1 MKNIFEVSSL
11 LANLNN
17 LIDQNVYLKDIWI
30 QGEVTDY
37 KGPAY
42 SGHKYF
48 SIKDENSLIKCVFFK
63 FAHIGSDDFL
73 DGDKI
78 LINGE
83 IEIYSP
89 SGNLQLKVRSVKK
102 HGLGD
107 ISIEIEKLRQRLEQE
122 GLFDTHRKREI
133 PLFPQTICVITS
145 ENSSAW
151 EDIKKV
157 ITIRYPLANL
167 ILIPTLMQ
175 GENCIEDVC
184 NSIDIANKE
193 SLGDIILLS
202 RGGGSE
208 EDLMPFNSEEIVRY
222 IFSSKIPVVTGI
234 GHEDDNTLSDYV
246 ADKRGL
252 TPTGAAQIITPDI
265 NDLRNEINSISLNMQ
280 KTFKYNLEFKFPEI
294 EKVKIK
300 LQNIYPRKIEVL
312 IRNIDQLE
320 FNLNGKLSDYVNTK
334 INKLEYLKHSISIFN
349 ITEMSKK
356 GYALVENQKKRIIKS
371 INQVE
376 KGEKLKILL
385 SDGILS
391 SKVENKIKE

>member
-1 MKNIFEVSSL
+1 MIR
-11 LANLNN
+11 
-17 LIDQNVYLKDIWI
+17 
-30 QGEVTDY
+30 
-37 KGPAY
+37 
-42 SGHKYF
+42 
-48 SIKDENSLIKCVFFK
+48 CVFFK
-63 FAHIGSDDFL
+63 YAHIGSDDFL

-89 SGNLQLKVRSVKK
+89 TGNLQLKVRSVKK

-107 ISIEIEKLRQRLEQE
+107 ISIEIDRLRQRLEHE
-122 GLFDTHRKREI
+122 GLFDLDRKRDI

-157 ITIRYPLANL
+157 ITMRYPLVKL

-175 GENCIEDVC
+175 GKNCIEDVC
-184 NSIDIANKE
+184 NSIDIANKN

-208 EDLMPFNSEEIVRY
+208 EDLMPFNSEEIVRF
-222 IFSSKIPVVTGI
+222 IFASKIPIVTGI

-265 NDLRNEINSISLNMQ
+265 NDLKIEINRFSLNIQ
-280 KTFKYNLEFKFPEI
+280 KSFKYYLEFKIPEI
-294 EKVKIK
+294 EKVKIR
-300 LQNIYPRKIEVL
+300 LHNIFPRKIEIL
-312 IRNIDQLE
+312 IRNTDQIE
-320 FNLNGKLSDYVNTK
+320 FMLNDKLSNYINTT
-334 INKLEYLKHSISIFN
+334 INKLEVIKHSISVFN

-356 GYALVENQKKRIIKS
+356 GYALVENNKKRIIKS

-376 KGEKLKILL
+376 MGEKLKILL

>member
-1 MKNIFEVSSL
+1 
-11 LANLNN
+11 
-17 LIDQNVYLKDIWI
+17 
-30 QGEVTDY
+30 
-37 KGPAY
+37 
-42 SGHKYF
+42 
-48 SIKDENSLIKCVFFK
+48 
-63 FAHIGSDDFL
+63 
-73 DGDKI
+73 
-78 LINGE
+78 
-83 IEIYSP
+83 
-89 SGNLQLKVRSVKK
+89 
-102 HGLGD
+102 
-107 ISIEIEKLRQRLEQE
+107 
-122 GLFDTHRKREI
+122 
-133 PLFPQTICVITS
+133 
-145 ENSSAW
+145 
-151 EDIKKV
+151 
-157 ITIRYPLANL
+157 
-167 ILIPTLMQ
+167 MQ

-385 SDGILS
+385 SDGILN

>member
-17 LIDQNVYLKDIWI
+17 LIDQNIYLKDIWI

-89 SGNLQLKVRSVKK
+89 AGNLQLKVRSVKK

-107 ISIEIEKLRQRLEQE
+107 ISIEIERLRQRLEQE

-157 ITIRYPLANL
+157 ITMRYPLVNL

-246 ADKRGL
+246 ADTRGL

-265 NDLRNEINSISLNMQ
+265 NDLRNEISSFSLNMQ
-280 KTFKYNLEFKFPEI
+280 KAFKYNLEFKFPEI

-371 INQVE
+371 VNQVE

-385 SDGILS
+385 SDGILN